1 MTSTQKTLI
10 RAILVVCI
18 LGSLP
23 RKCTCLPSLLTESTQ
38 LKSTDWATS
47 TQVTFTNRSSRN
59 VAVLW
64 LNYQGEPVKY
74 RNLGPGGSYTQQTYV
89 THPWIV
95 VETDSGS
102 YRLME
107 LNDWPVF
114 FPQESN
120 TNVDIT
126 DPEDKANVIHNNLA
140 PEYHDVVA

>member
-1 MTSTQKTLI
+1 MTSTQKALI
-10 RAILVVCI
+10 RAVLVVCI

-47 TQVTFTNRSSRN
+47 THVTFTNRSSRN
-59 VAVLW
+59 VVTLC
-64 LNYQGEPVKY
+64 LNYDGEPVKHHE
-74 RNLGPGGSYTQQTYV
+74 LGPGESYTQQTYV

-95 VETDSGS
+95 VETDSGR

-114 FPQESN
+114 FPQKSG
-120 TNVDIT
+120 TSVDIT
-126 DPEDKANVIHNNLA
+126 DPGDTCNVIDNNLA
-140 PEYHDVVA
+140 QEYHYVVA